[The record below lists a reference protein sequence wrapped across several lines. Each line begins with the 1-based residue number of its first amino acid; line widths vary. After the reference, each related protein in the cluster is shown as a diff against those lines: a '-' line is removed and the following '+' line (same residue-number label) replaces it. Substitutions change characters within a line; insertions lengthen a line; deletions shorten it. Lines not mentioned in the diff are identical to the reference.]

1 MNRRQFLLSSAA
13 AAVSGL
19 LPRLAWPAGEDAW
32 ARGFADGLRRD
43 PYLSGF
49 AGINEDALVTSRLSL
64 DGAIPSALR
73 GTFYRNGPAR
83 YERDGL
89 RYHHWFDGDGMVHA
103 FRFSDD
109 GISHV
114 GRFVHTEKYIAETR
128 AGKFLLPAFGTRFPD
143 ARPVSGPDALNVAN
157 TNVLPHAGQLL
168 ALWEGGSAYVLDPVS
183 VETLGPKTWRDD
195 LKGMPFSAHPKVD
208 QDGTLWNFGIDTGS
222 AMMVLFQISS
232 HGALV
237 KADAFAVPGI
247 AMVHD
252 FAITAKHL
260 VFLLPPFKFERS
272 RVEQGA
278 SFLDC
283 HEWVPDAPLRVL
295 TVDKGDWTQR
305 RFYELPTGFL
315 FHLGNAWEE
324 AGGVIRFDC
333 VRADDPSVMTTRIPA
348 IMRGLPSDS
357 LGSKPTLVTLDPTRR
372 TAKQEIVEGS
382 VEFPR
387 VDPRYVGRRYRQ
399 LFSVAF
405 IGRSGPWRGFNAVVR
420 RDIETGQTD
429 VFDYGENI
437 MAEEHVVVPRVDG
450 KEGAGWAIGTALDV
464 TSNATMLSVF
474 DALNL
479 ASGPI
484 VQARLPYALPLGFH
498 GNFAAA

>member
-1 MNRRQFLLSSAA
+1 MNRRQFLLGSAA
-13 AAVSGL
+13 AAASAL
-19 LPRLAWPAGEDAW
+19 LPRLGRPAGEDAW
-32 ARGFADGLRRD
+32 AKGFADGLRRD
-43 PYLSGF
+43 LYLRGF
-49 AGINEDALVTSRLSL
+49 AGISEDALVTRKLSL
-64 DGAIPSALR
+64 DGVLPAALR

-83 YERDGL
+83 YERAGL

-114 GRFVHTEKYIAETR
+114 GRFVHTEKYVAETS

-143 ARPVSGPDALNVAN
+143 ARPVSGPDSLNVAN
-157 TNVLPHAGQLL
+157 TNVLPLAGQLL
-168 ALWEGGSAYVLDPVS
+168 ALWEGGSAYVLDPLT

-208 QDGTLWNFGIDTGS
+208 ENGTVWNFGVDTGS
-222 AMMVLFQISS
+222 ASMVLYQISS
-232 HGALV
+232 RGALV
-237 KADAFAVPGI
+237 KADVFAVPGI

-252 FAITAKHL
+252 FAMTAKHL
-260 VFLLPPFKFERS
+260 VFLLPPFKFEPS
-272 RVEQGA
+272 RVQQGA

-283 HEWVPDAPLRVL
+283 HEWLPGAPLRVL

-315 FHLGNAWEE
+315 FHLGNAWKEP
-324 AGGVIRFDC
+324 GGTIRFDC

-348 IMRGLPSDS
+348 IMRGLPSVS
-357 LGSKPTLVTLDPTRR
+357 LGAKPTLVTLDPIRGR
-372 TAKQEIVEGS
+372 AKQEVVDDS

-387 VDPRYVGRRYRQ
+387 VDPRYLGRRYRQ

-405 IGRSGPWRGFNAVVR
+405 TGGSRQWRGFNAIQR
-420 RDIETGQTD
+420 RDLETGRTD
-429 VFDYGENI
+429 PFDYGENI
-437 MAEEHVVVPRVDG
+437 MVEEHIVVPRVDG

-464 TSNATMLSVF
+464 ANNATMLSVF

-479 ASGPI
+479 AAGPI
-484 VQARLPYALPLGFH
+484 VQARLPYVLPLGFH
-498 GNFAAA
+498 GTFAAA